1 MRYDWLENS
10 LEDPGNKNLMVEE
23 GSDSDEAPE
32 LTMDKFLKRMRD
44 KLVSKLFGNILER
57 ILIFWKIILNL
68 NILN

>member
-10 LEDPGNKNLMVEE
+10 LEDPGNKNLIVEE

-44 KLVSKLFGNILER
+44 T
-57 ILIFWKIILNL
+57 
-68 NILN
+68 